1 VQDCRFRVSTPYHIK
16 ELFWSVQGE
25 GANAG
30 TPSIFVR
37 FSGCNQWT
45 GREAD
50 RSRGL
55 AECARWCDTD
65 FLAGERLSHQ
75 RLVAR
80 IAAWQSQAQLVVFTG
95 GEPALQLT
103 SELLADVESMGLRS
117 AIETNGTVQ
126 LPHGR
131 LWITVSPKGGKHP
144 LVVTSGDELKVVFP
158 QHEVHPAAL
167 ENLDFK
173 HFFLQPLDNRMEHA
187 RACIEYM
194 REHPRWRL
202 SLQTHKFLG
211 MP

>member
-1 VQDCRFRVSTPYHIK
+1 VPHTYHIK

-30 TPSIFVR
+30 TPAIFVR
-37 FSGCNQWT
+37 FSGCNQWS
-45 GREAD
+45 GHEAD
-50 RSRGL
+50 RARGF
-55 AECARWCDTD
+55 ADCARWCDTE
-65 FLAGERLSHQ
+65 FLGGERLSHEQ
-75 RLVAR
+75 LCGR
-80 IAAWQSQAQLVVFTG
+80 IAAWKSQAQLVVFTG

-103 SELLADVESMGLRS
+103 RELLTDVEALGLAS
-117 AIETNGTVQ
+117 AIETNGTVH
-126 LPHGR
+126 LPRGR
-131 LWITVSPKGGKHP
+131 CWVTVSPKGGKHP

-158 QHEVHPAAL
+158 QREVHPSAL
-167 ENLDFK
+167 EALDFR